1 MIWSESSP
9 SEVIIRLIR
18 MVEDDRYI
26 AGNWGA
32 ALPWLIRYL
41 MDGAEEDT
49 DPNSDIV
56 VVLGDD
62 DVENDGADSGTGIES
77 TSDPVV
83 DNPGKGKKK

>member
-1 MIWSESSP
+1 
-9 SEVIIRLIR
+9 
-18 MVEDDRYI
+18 
-26 AGNWGA
+26 
-32 ALPWLIRYL
+32 